1 MANFVYG
8 ETELDYLRSRDARLA
23 DAIARIGHV
32 ERAVDPDLFAAV
44 VHHII
49 GQQISTKAQ
58 ATIWTRLQERLGA
71 ITPATVRAAGR
82 DGLQAVGTT
91 FRKADYIMDFADRVS
106 TAELDLDA
114 IGSMPDEDAIA
125 ELVTIRG
132 IGRWTAEMILL
143 FCLERP
149 DILSFDDL
157 AIQRGL
163 RMLYRH
169 RRITPAL
176 FARHRRRFSPYGS
189 VASLYLWAIAG
200 GALPELTDP
209 AARTA
214 RGGGA
219 GRKQAE
225 RSRSAAR
232 PPRTAD
238 TASVPANSSLQL
250 ATYDSPL
257 GKLTLAADDQGLAGA
272 WFAGQAHFG
281 EFGSVRH
288 TLPATPDQTAAESL
302 SQPATAA
309 SIHVLEA
316 TRAWL
321 DAYFAGEKPSTP
333 PKLHLM
339 GSPFQQRVWQLLV
352 EIPYGTTTTYGALA
366 HELEQRFGMQ
376 ASARAVGGAVGRN
389 PVSIIVPCHRVLG
402 ADGSITGYAG
412 GPNRKRA
419 LLALERSS

>member
-1 MANFVYG
+1 MPHVRRNAMANFVYG

-58 ATIWTRLQERLGA
+58 ATVWTRLQERLGA

-91 FRKADYIMDFADRVS
+91 FRKADYIMDFADRVA

-163 RMLYRH
+163 RML
-169 RRITPAL
+169 
-176 FARHRRRFSPYGS
+176 
-189 VASLYLWAIAG
+189 
-200 GALPELTDP
+200 
-209 AARTA
+209 
-214 RGGGA
+214 
-219 GRKQAE
+219 
-225 RSRSAAR
+225 
-232 PPRTAD
+232 
-238 TASVPANSSLQL
+238 
-250 ATYDSPL
+250 
-257 GKLTLAADDQGLAGA
+257 
-272 WFAGQAHFG
+272 
-281 EFGSVRH
+281 
-288 TLPATPDQTAAESL
+288 
-302 SQPATAA
+302 
-309 SIHVLEA
+309 
-316 TRAWL
+316 
-321 DAYFAGEKPSTP
+321 
-333 PKLHLM
+333 
-339 GSPFQQRVWQLLV
+339 
-352 EIPYGTTTTYGALA
+352 
-366 HELEQRFGMQ
+366 
-376 ASARAVGGAVGRN
+376 
-389 PVSIIVPCHRVLG
+389 
-402 ADGSITGYAG
+402 
-412 GPNRKRA
+412 
-419 LLALERSS
+419 

>member
-82 DGLQAVGTT
+82 DSLQAVGTT
-91 FRKADYIMDFADRVS
+91 FRKADYIMDFADRVA

-176 FARHRRRFSPYGS
+176 FPAGS
-189 VASLYLWAIAG
+189 
-200 GALPELTDP
+200 
-209 AARTA
+209 
-214 RGGGA
+214 
-219 GRKQAE
+219 
-225 RSRSAAR
+225 
-232 PPRTAD
+232 
-238 TASVPANSSLQL
+238 
-250 ATYDSPL
+250 
-257 GKLTLAADDQGLAGA
+257 
-272 WFAGQAHFG
+272 
-281 EFGSVRH
+281 
-288 TLPATPDQTAAESL
+288 
-302 SQPATAA
+302 
-309 SIHVLEA
+309 
-316 TRAWL
+316 
-321 DAYFAGEKPSTP
+321 
-333 PKLHLM
+333 
-339 GSPFQQRVWQLLV
+339 
-352 EIPYGTTTTYGALA
+352 
-366 HELEQRFGMQ
+366 
-376 ASARAVGGAVGRN
+376 
-389 PVSIIVPCHRVLG
+389 
-402 ADGSITGYAG
+402 
-412 GPNRKRA
+412 
-419 LLALERSS
+419 